1 MKHLY
6 TYLPK
11 DNTAATEGVLS
22 TALAPAG
29 WEKYIARSG
38 KTTKEDV
45 LQWLDNLDPGFIRS
59 QAISVF
65 TSPISDEAHPDI
77 KAFRDSKE
85 LVVLPQYNDL
95 KRLGIVDAIVRAN
108 RGRRGTTRVKYPQ
121 YRDIDWASI
130 KPGRFL
136 LSNAPHYLITTTEGR
151 IPPDMIMTKQDFSR
165 EMLKE
170 IDKIRS
176 KYGLPLL
183 AVTDGASIT
192 RNNGNDTIKKLR
204 DILKKLEKKLG
215 QNPEGGWMKKTS
227 EYPQYHTVSKGNTF
241 LGLDRQYKLPSGS
254 FQKANQGVDPVRLQ
268 IGQRLNVPHRTSM
281 QTVVAP
287 GSPVQT
293 VNRRPSK
300 WAPKKWPITPE
311 WTQAHQIA
319 YETIAGNEDFKDYV
333 YNDTAGKPTI
343 GYGFTRKDLVGRG
356 KITKDEADEILR
368 GYVVDSMNAVNRL
381 PIKTPLN
388 DNQRVVLSDMVYHF
402 GSPTIAKS
410 PDLLRAINSGN
421 PEAVRTQLMRW
432 TKQKRMKDGKV
443 VLDASGKPIYDEVR
457 GLRNRQQRLRDMW
470 K

>member
-1 MKHLY
+1 MYIINMKHLY

-11 DNTAATEGVLS
+11 DNTAANEGVLS

-29 WEKYIARSG
+29 WEKYTARSG

-45 LQWLDNLDPGFIRS
+45 LQWLDNLDPGFRRS

-77 KAFRDSKE
+77 KDFRDSKE
-85 LVVLPQYNDL
+85 LMVLPPYNDL

-136 LSNAPHYLITTTEGR
+136 LSNAPHYLISTTEGR

-192 RNNGNDTIKKLR
+192 RNNGNDTIKRLR
-204 DILKKLEKKLG
+204 DTLKKLEKKQG
-215 QNPEGGWMKKTS
+215 GDPEEDWLKKSAADVQLYPRFNIYRSTPKMTRADQPKVPPARPIPTS
-227 EYPQYHTVSKGNTF
+227 TK
-241 LGLDRQYKLPSGS
+241 
-254 FQKANQGVDPVRLQ
+254 
-268 IGQRLNVPHRTSM
+268 
-281 QTVVAP
+281 
-287 GSPVQT
+287 PVQQST
-293 VNRRPSK
+293 VQSSSSAVPK
-300 WAPKKWPITPE
+300 WTPKKWDITPE
-311 WTQAHQIA
+311 WTDAHQRA
-319 YETIAGNEDFKDYV
+319 YEFIAQNEGFRGNV
-333 YNDTAGKPTI
+333 YDDTVGKKTI
-343 GYGFTRKDLVGRG
+343 GYGFTDPELIRRGRM
-356 KITKDEADEILR
+356 TQDEADEILR
-368 GYVVDSMNAVNRL
+368 GYVIKSMGAVDKL
-381 PIKTPLN
+381 PITAKLT
-388 DNQRVVLSDMVYHF
+388 DDQRIAMSDMVYHF

-410 PDLLRAINSGN
+410 PDLLRAINSGD

-432 TKQKRMKDGKV
+432 TRQKRMKDGKV
-443 VLDASGKPIYDEVR
+443 VLDASGKPIYDEVE
-457 GLRNRQQRLRDMW
+457 GLRNRQQRLSDMW